1 MPLKDLYKKGQL
13 ENINVE
19 KTHLKKLKKELNRWR
34 LKVLIVSPT
43 KAGSYDSAEELIGTK
58 FKKYRPTIKIQIQY
72 HFVVHLIN
80 KVPWNIEI
88 QRNQIDF
95 NHGCNTESWI
105 DNLKLTP
112 LHHINYHQINVLVIC
127 VCTLI
132 QS

>member
-1 MPLKDLYKKGQL
+1 MGYTEYG
-13 ENINVE
+13 
-19 KTHLKKLKKELNRWR
+19 R
-34 LKVLIVSPT
+34 LKISIVSPT
-43 KAGSYDSAEELIGTK
+43 KSWSYDIAEEFDKMLIGIK
-58 FKKYRPTIKIQIQY
+58 FEKYRSAIKIQIQC